1 MKTLVL
7 VIHPDLSFSRGNRTL
22 AEAIRKSSDVTIHD
36 LYAAYPDGQID
47 VKAEQQRINQ
57 HDRVILQ
64 FPFYWYSAPPL
75 LKKWLEEVLT
85 YGWAYGSTGSK
96 LQNKEIM
103 VAVTTRVDQI
113 GYSAEGDVK
122 YTVPELLR
130 PLEVTSHF
138 VGAQFLEPFVL
149 YGVEHH
155 SEEQLQEAA
164 QNYVEYALKEC

>member
-1 MKTLVL
+1 M
-7 VIHPDLSFSRGNRTL
+7 
-22 AEAIRKSSDVTIHD
+22 TIHD

-130 PLEVTSHF
+130 PLEATSHF